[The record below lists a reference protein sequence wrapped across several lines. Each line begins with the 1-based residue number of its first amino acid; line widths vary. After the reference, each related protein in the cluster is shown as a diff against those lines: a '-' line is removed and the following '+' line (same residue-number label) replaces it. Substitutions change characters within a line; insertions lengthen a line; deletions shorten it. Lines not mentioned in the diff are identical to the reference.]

1 MTPTCWCDSAA
12 TTGRTSAFLMLNNDR
27 AFRFSSWFLGTFTS
41 IIWFTILISSPS
53 TLKVNH
59 IYSFRLHYT
68 NCVSPVTW
76 KIFFFFFY
84 KKDVGFFPFVM
95 LPWYHSFRT
104 KFLILLRGVRHGTLL
119 VIVLQSKSPYPWTVK
134 VDLLQVSGLY
144 NSLNKIISVFRT

>member
-1 MTPTCWCDSAA
+1 MTLTCWCDSAA

-59 IYSFRLHYT
+59 IYSFLHYT

-76 KIFFFFFY
+76 KIFSFFTRRMW
-84 KKDVGFFPFVM
+84 VFFPSSCC
-95 LPWYHSFRT
+95 LDIIHSEQNFS
-104 KFLILLRGVRHGTLL
+104 FSYGGVRHGTLL